1 MNKKW
6 PYEQLCIDLI
16 IVIRTNTMRQ
26 AYFVSY
32 FIIYFIRI
40 ILFLNV
46 SRQSYQTYNIC

>member
-1 MNKKW
+1 MNKKC

-32 FIIYFIRI
+32 SFYKNYSI
-40 ILFLNV
+40 
-46 SRQSYQTYNIC
+46 S